1 MHWVDDNSVALFVDL
16 YELTMAASYHA
27 HDLEGPATFDLV
39 VRSLPQRRGYLAA
52 CGLDP
57 ALAYLE
63 SLHFDSSALEYLGS
77 LELFTDSF
85 LERLAGLR
93 FTGEVWAIPEGELVF
108 PNEPLVRVTAPIVEA
123 QIVETF
129 LLNCLGYQ
137 TMIATKATRVA
148 TACAGRA
155 FVDFSPRR
163 DHGTDAAM
171 KTARASAIGG
181 AAGTS
186 LVLAG
191 RAYGLELSGTMAH
204 SYVMRFASETDAFL
218 TFARDFPGRSIFLID
233 TFDTD
238 EAARSLA
245 AMADRLRVEDLVPQ
259 AVRLDSGDLAALSRS
274 VRRIL
279 DDGGLRDV
287 RIFASGDLD
296 EYRIAGLLAAKAPI
310 DAFGVGTQ
318 LGTSGDAPH
327 LGVVYKLA
335 EDPTGPKIKLSAD
348 KITLPGRKQV
358 HRVAGDGG
366 RILHDVLDLEDA
378 EPPPGSRAVLEP
390 VMRDG
395 RRIAPPDPIDTLR
408 ERCRA
413 ALDTLPP
420 RLRALEPTGPP
431 YEVRVGPALDALARK
446 LIEEHRPL

>member
-1 MHWVDDNSVALFVDL
+1 L
-16 YELTMAASYHA
+16 
-27 HDLEGPATFDLV
+27 
-39 VRSLPQRRGYLAA
+39 
-52 CGLDP
+52 
-57 ALAYLE
+57 
-63 SLHFDSSALEYLGS
+63 
-77 LELFTDSF
+77 
-85 LERLAGLR
+85 
-93 FTGEVWAIPEGELVF
+93 
-108 PNEPLVRVTAPIVEA
+108 RVTAPIVEA

-171 KTARASAIGG
+171 KTARASAVGG

-204 SYVMRFASETDAFL
+204 SYVMRFPSETDAFL
-218 TFARDFPGRSIFLID
+218 TFARDFPGRAIFLID
-233 TFDTD
+233 TFDTE

-274 VRRIL
+274 VRQIL

-296 EYRIAGLLAAKAPI
+296 EYRIAGLLAEEAPI
-310 DAFGVGTQ
+310 DAFGVGTRV
-318 LGTSGDAPH
+318 GVSADAPY
-327 LGVVYKLA
+327 LDSVYKLV
-335 EDPTGPKIKLSAD
+335 EFNGRPTLKLSEA
-348 KITLPGRKQV
+348 KATEPGRKQTF
-358 HRVAGDGG
+358 RGPEGDMIGL
-366 RILHDVLDLEDA
+366 REETA
-378 EPPPGSRAVLEP
+378 PPRSEPMLVP
-390 VMRDG
+390 VMRGG
-395 RRIAPPDPIDTLR
+395 RR
-408 ERCRA
+408 
-413 ALDTLPP
+413 
-420 RLRALEPTGPP
+420 TGPRRGL
-431 YEVRVGPALDALARK
+431 EVARRLFEADLVRLPQEACRLVDPVAPVARLSDALRRLTDEARADA
-446 LIEEHRPL
+446 LRRAGVPS